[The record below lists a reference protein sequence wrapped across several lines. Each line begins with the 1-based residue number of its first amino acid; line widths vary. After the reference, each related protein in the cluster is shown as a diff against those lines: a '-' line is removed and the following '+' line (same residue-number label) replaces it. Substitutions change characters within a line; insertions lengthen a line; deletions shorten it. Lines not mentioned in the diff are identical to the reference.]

1 MKVTIPIYL
10 SGAPRPELADRL
22 DLFGALLTPQ
32 MGNVIPDGVI
42 YGIDN
47 GCFNPKVS
55 AKFKA
60 ASYLAWLD
68 KRDRH
73 SCLFATAPDVVGDA
87 AATLERSL
95 PLLPR
100 IRALGFKAALVAQDG
115 LELLDIP
122 WDAFDVLFI
131 GGSTEW
137 KLGAAARA
145 LCLEARARG
154 KWVHVGRVNSEKRLT
169 ICAEQLEADSA
180 DGTFLKFGPKI
191 NIPRLRAWYGC
202 ADCRELVHF
211 DEFGLH
217 EGCPALARFQDS
229 DYRDILDNLLDA
241 QRNAFVHCVPEED
254 DDRQL
259 CLFETP
265 ALETRDAA

>member
-1 MKVTIPIYL
+1 
-10 SGAPRPELADRL
+10 
-22 DLFGALLTPQ
+22 
-32 MGNVIPDGVI
+32 MGNRIPDGTM
-42 YGIDN
+42 YGIDT

-60 ASYLAWLD
+60 DSYLAWLD
-68 KRDRH
+68 KRDR
-73 SCLFATAPDVVGDA
+73 SCCLFATAPDVVGDA

-95 PLLPR
+95 PILPR
-100 IRALGFKAALVAQDG
+100 IRALGFKAGFVAQEG
-115 LELLDIP
+115 SELLGIP

-131 GGSTEW
+131 GGSTTEW
-137 KLGAAARA
+137 KLGAVARE
-145 LCLEARARG
+145 LCAEARRRG

-169 ICAEQLEADSA
+169 ICAEQMEADSA

-202 ADCRELVHF
+202 ADCRELVRF
-211 DEFGLH
+211 DDFGLH

-229 DYRDILDNLLDA
+229 DKRDILDNLLDA
-241 QRNAFVHCVPEED
+241 QRNAFVHCVPDEE

-259 CLFETP
+259 CLFELP
-265 ALETRDAA
+265 ALETREAA